1 MSNRHRWLLRGGFA
15 LLAALY
21 WGADGAAAVMPIM
34 GLGEKKEEEEAPRK
48 PVLSDSTISEE
59 LKQRL
64 LFIPFRDKSKYK
76 GEWDIYSAMPRGLA
90 DSLRGS
96 AFFSTVSIDSIDSA
110 LDRKLNRINKE
121 YGRQHHQINAT
132 AERAKA
138 AAVDDKKLS
147 KEAEDRRDLEL
158 RDLNQ
163 RVSIQRKNIEELRLK
178 KKDLQGKVDV
188 ERALAIGR
196 EVDADY
202 VVLGQIDEMSMKRFR
217 ATVPIGGYRSYQGL
231 TTVRLYPYKVIDGE
245 AAGEVVREVVEDSKR
260 YGITNPAA
268 YVPLEK
274 EYFLLGQ
281 MEWGSE
287 EFHNTLL
294 GKSVGRCLDHLAA
307 GLDSLI
313 QPPAALKVSEPK
325 IIEVVA
331 DTVQADTGQN
341 GPSVRVRLRAY
352 INVGLADSVQKGNKY
367 GVWDKGR
374 ELKDPDTGEVLGTSL
389 PRRVGVVQVEQVL
402 SQHLSLVRILQGDDA
417 VQRDYGIRAE

>member
-1 MSNRHRWLLRGGFA
+1 MSARHRWFLRGGLA

-21 WGADGAAAVMPIM
+21 WGTNEGAAVVPIM
-34 GLGEKKEEEEAPRK
+34 GLGEQEEAEEA
-48 PVLSDSTISEE
+48 SEDSVGRDSAISED

-64 LFIPFRDKSKYK
+64 LFMPFRDKSKYK
-76 GEWDIYSAMPRGLA
+76 GEWDIYSAIPRGLA

-96 AFFSTVSIDSIDSA
+96 AFFSTVSIDSA
-110 LDRKLNRINKE
+110 L
-121 YGRQHHQINAT
+121 
-132 AERAKA
+132 
-138 AAVDDKKLS
+138 V
-147 KEAEDRRDLEL
+147 
-158 RDLNQ
+158 
-163 RVSIQRKNIEELRLK
+163 RLK
-178 KKDLQGKVDV
+178 KKELQGKLDV
-188 ERALAIGR
+188 ERALAVGR
-196 EVDADY
+196 AVNADY

-245 AAGEVVREVVEDSKR
+245 PAGEVIREVAEDSKR

-268 YVPLEK
+268 FVPLEK

-281 MEWGSE
+281 IEWGSE

-294 GKSVGRCLDHLAA
+294 GKSVSRCLDHLAA

-331 DTVQADTGQN
+331 DTVRADTN
-341 GPSVRVRLRAY
+341 VLVRLSAY

-402 SQHLSLVRILQGDDA
+402 SQHLSLVRILQGEDA
-417 VQRDYGIRAE
+417 VQKDYGIRAE

>member
-1 MSNRHRWLLRGGFA
+1 MSARHRWFLQGGFA
-15 LLAALY
+15 LLVALY
-21 WGADGAAAVMPIM
+21 WGTDGGAAVVPIM
-34 GLGEKKEEEEAPRK
+34 GLGDQKEEGEAPK
-48 PVLSDSTISEE
+48 DSVAKESAIPEG

-64 LFIPFRDKSKYK
+64 LFMPFRDKSKYK

-90 DSLRGS
+90 DSLHSS
-96 AFFSTVSIDSIDSA
+96 AFFSTLSIDSA
-110 LDRKLNRINKE
+110 L
-121 YGRQHHQINAT
+121 
-132 AERAKA
+132 
-138 AAVDDKKLS
+138 V
-147 KEAEDRRDLEL
+147 
-158 RDLNQ
+158 
-163 RVSIQRKNIEELRLK
+163 RLK
-178 KKDLQGKVDV
+178 KKELQGKLDV

-196 EVDADY
+196 EVEADY

-245 AAGEVVREVVEDSKR
+245 AAGEVMREVAEDSKR

-268 YVPLEK
+268 FVPLEK

-294 GKSVGRCLDHLAA
+294 GKSVSRCLDHLAA

-313 QPPAALKVSEPK
+313 QPPAALNKVSEPK

-331 DTVQADTGQN
+331 DTVRADTGEN
-341 GPSVRVRLRAY
+341 GQSVRVQLSAY

-402 SQHLSLVRILQGDDA
+402 SQHLSLVRILQGQDA
-417 VQRDYGIRAE
+417 VQKDYGIRAE

>member
-1 MSNRHRWLLRGGFA
+1 MSDSHRWFLWGGLL

-21 WGADGAAAVMPIM
+21 WGAAGEAAVVPIM
-34 GLGEKKEEEEAPRK
+34 GLGDQKEEEEAPK
-48 PVLSDSTISEE
+48 EPVVSDSAISEE

-64 LFIPFRDKSKYK
+64 LFMPFRDKSKYK
-76 GEWDIYSAMPRGLA
+76 GEWDIYSALPRGLA
-90 DSLRGS
+90 DSLSGS
-96 AFFSTVSIDSIDSA
+96 AFFSTVSIDSA
-110 LDRKLNRINKE
+110 L
-121 YGRQHHQINAT
+121 
-132 AERAKA
+132 
-138 AAVDDKKLS
+138 V
-147 KEAEDRRDLEL
+147 
-158 RDLNQ
+158 
-163 RVSIQRKNIEELRLK
+163 RLK
-178 KKDLQGKVDV
+178 KKELQGKVRV

-196 EVDADY
+196 AVNADY

-231 TTVRLYPYKVIDGE
+231 TSVRLFPYKVIDGE
-245 AAGEVVREVVEDSKR
+245 TAGEVTREVAEDSKR

-294 GKSVGRCLDHLAA
+294 GKSVSRCLDRLAA

-331 DTVQADTGQN
+331 DTVQHEE
-341 GPSVRVRLRAY
+341 SVRVRLSAY

-374 ELKDPDTGEVLGTSL
+374 ELKDPDTGEVLGTAL

-402 SQHLSLVRILQGDDA
+402 SQHLSLVRILQGEDA
-417 VQRDYGIRAE
+417 VQKDYGIRAE

>member
-1 MSNRHRWLLRGGFA
+1 MSARHRWFLRGGLA

-21 WGADGAAAVMPIM
+21 WGADGGAAVVPIM
-34 GLGEKKEEEEAPRK
+34 GLGDQNEEEEAPK
-48 PVLSDSTISEE
+48 DSVVSDSTISEG

-64 LFIPFRDKSKYK
+64 LFMPFRDKSKYK

-96 AFFSTVSIDSIDSA
+96 AFFSTVSIDSA
-110 LDRKLNRINKE
+110 L
-121 YGRQHHQINAT
+121 
-132 AERAKA
+132 
-138 AAVDDKKLS
+138 V
-147 KEAEDRRDLEL
+147 
-158 RDLNQ
+158 
-163 RVSIQRKNIEELRLK
+163 RLK
-178 KKDLQGKVDV
+178 KKELQGKLDV

-196 EVDADY
+196 EVEADY

-245 AAGEVVREVVEDSKR
+245 SAGEVIREIAEDSKR

-294 GKSVGRCLDHLAA
+294 GKSVSRCLDHLAA

-331 DTVQADTGQN
+331 DTVQNGQS
-341 GPSVRVRLRAY
+341 SVLVRLSAY
-352 INVGLADSVQKGNKY
+352 INVGLADSVHKGNKY

-374 ELKDPDTGEVLGTSL
+374 ELKDPDTGEVLGMSL
-389 PRRVGVVQVEQVL
+389 PRRVGVIQVEQVL
-402 SQHLSLVRILQGDDA
+402 SQHLSLVRILQGEDA
-417 VQRDYGIRAE
+417 VQKDYEIRAE

>member
-1 MSNRHRWLLRGGFA
+1 M
-15 LLAALY
+15 
-21 WGADGAAAVMPIM
+21 
-34 GLGEKKEEEEAPRK
+34 
-48 PVLSDSTISEE
+48 
-59 LKQRL
+59 
-64 LFIPFRDKSKYK
+64 
-76 GEWDIYSAMPRGLA
+76 
-90 DSLRGS
+90 
-96 AFFSTVSIDSIDSA
+96 
-110 LDRKLNRINKE
+110 
-121 YGRQHHQINAT
+121 
-132 AERAKA
+132 
-138 AAVDDKKLS
+138 
-147 KEAEDRRDLEL
+147 
-158 RDLNQ
+158 
-163 RVSIQRKNIEELRLK
+163 
-178 KKDLQGKVDV
+178 
-188 ERALAIGR
+188 AIGR

-245 AAGEVVREVVEDSKR
+245 AAGEVVREVIEDSKR

-341 GPSVRVRLRAY
+341 GPSVRVRLSAY

>member
-1 MSNRHRWLLRGGFA
+1 MSDRNRWFLRGGFA

-21 WGADGAAAVMPIM
+21 WGADGGAAVVPIM
-34 GLGEKKEEEEAPRK
+34 GLGDQKEEEVPKE
-48 PVLSDSTISEE
+48 PVLSDSTSAEG

-64 LFIPFRDKSKYK
+64 LFMPFRDKSKYK

-96 AFFSTVSIDSIDSA
+96 AFFSTVSIDSA
-110 LDRKLNRINKE
+110 L
-121 YGRQHHQINAT
+121 
-132 AERAKA
+132 
-138 AAVDDKKLS
+138 V
-147 KEAEDRRDLEL
+147 
-158 RDLNQ
+158 
-163 RVSIQRKNIEELRLK
+163 RLK
-178 KKDLQGKVDV
+178 KKELQGKLNV
-188 ERALAIGR
+188 ERALSIGR
-196 EVDADY
+196 ELDADY

-231 TTVRLYPYKVIDGE
+231 TTVQLHPYKVIDGE
-245 AAGEVVREVVEDSKR
+245 AAGEVVREVAEDSKR

-274 EYFLLGQ
+274 EYFFLGQ

-287 EFHNTLL
+287 EFHQTLL
-294 GKSVGRCLDHLAA
+294 GKSVSRCLAELSA

-331 DTVQADTGQN
+331 DTVQNGQ
-341 GPSVRVRLRAY
+341 SVRVRLSAY

-374 ELKDPDTGEVLGTSL
+374 ELQDPDTGEVLGTSL

-402 SQHLSLVRILQGDDA
+402 SQHLSLVRILQGKDA
-417 VQRDYGIRAE
+417 VQKDYGIRAE